1 MKTKILMTIA
11 LGLITLFN
19 TYAESPAKIE
29 NSSNSLTGTI
39 IDSKTG
45 EFLAGVEVMI
55 EGSDLKTYTDFEG
68 KFSFDTLKSGEYKIK
83 TNYLSYDMV
92 ESRSIKI
99 NTNEMH
105 ALNIELQAT
114 NSNLLNLKTH
124 LLLIAGSGSNFLR
137 E

>member
-29 NSSNSLTGTI
+29 NSNNSLTGTI

-114 NSNLLNLKTH
+114 NSNK
-124 LLLIAGSGSNFLR
+124 LIESKNPSPVLMVAR
-137 E
+137 